1 MNKIRS
7 NQRRKTHLLISI
19 GVMGI
24 GAFLLWLVF
33 YSGLIVEQEEVII
46 VGGSPPP
53 YSTPLSL
60 EERILEADV
69 IARVRLRSVS
79 AGAEVFDPTSIGDNR
94 TETFYVG
101 SLEYEFD
108 VLEYLKGSGG
118 SRLVAIANGYDTLE
132 NHRTR
137 AKAVA
142 QGEDFLAARDT
153 RWEDREAIVFLE
165 DNSLI
170 ITSTQQ
176 PGRYRL
182 GARGELSFDN
192 GYAITSVHAKKWLP
206 AASATSGASG
216 SGEQRFLTDAPSDGG
231 SGGASGASEGAPS
244 MTLAELKARIAEI
257 ETEVNAGDRSEE
269 YRECLIAKYRWER
282 DIQYYNFIDQRYD
295 YDFQSGLP
303 AGTWV
308 YEDWRTPNTRE
319 HILADPKVPRPE
331 YWLEGRDK
339 DLFYVEDPGVVFAT
353 RPLPK
358 GEYKMFYQGRGHK
371 YIICD
376 AYPES
381 ERTRDEYVVDVIPPD
396 GVLHEAFFDPVAIGT
411 VVGAD
416 AANGVLKPASFT
428 AEGIGGISIE
438 RIEWA
443 DRQVKM
449 RLSPH
454 NRLAGHHI
462 DFIALDGTIAL
473 RLDFDDAT
481 EMNESG
487 ARSLAWGVCVQPW
500 QDGDLLMLRIS
511 KSESELTDVT
521 NDAAC
526 APTPTAT
533 PTPQPTPAS
542 TPTASAAPTPRAATT
557 EPKPIRMSQTAPSRP
572 TF

>member
-1 MNKIRS
+1 MMRGLTGLGNDMNKIRS
-7 NQRRKTHLLISI
+7 NQHRKTYLLVSI
-19 GVMGI
+19 GAMGI

-33 YSGLIVEQEEVII
+33 YSGLVVKQEEVII

-53 YSTPLSL
+53 YSAPLSL

-118 SRLVAIANGYDTLE
+118 GRLVAIANGYDTLE
-132 NHRTR
+132 NHGTR

-192 GYAITSVHAKKWLP
+192 GYAITSGYAKKWLP
-206 AASATSGASG
+206 ASSETSGASG

-231 SGGASGASEGAPS
+231 SGGASGASEGGAPS
-244 MTLAELKARIAEI
+244 MALSELKGRIAEI
-257 ETEVNAGDRSEE
+257 EAEIRTGDSSEE
-269 YRECLIAKYRWER
+269 YRECLIAKYQWER
-282 DIQYYNFIDQRYD
+282 DIQYYNFVDQRFD

-303 AGTWV
+303 AGRSV
-308 YEDWRTPNTRE
+308 YEDWRTQNTRE

-353 RPLPK
+353 RPLP
-358 GEYKMFYQGRGHK
+358 ERG
-371 YIICD
+371 
-376 AYPES
+376 
-381 ERTRDEYVVDVIPPD
+381 V
-396 GVLHEAFFDPVAIGT
+396 
-411 VVGAD
+411 
-416 AANGVLKPASFT
+416 
-428 AEGIGGISIE
+428 
-438 RIEWA
+438 
-443 DRQVKM
+443 
-449 RLSPH
+449 
-454 NRLAGHHI
+454 
-462 DFIALDGTIAL
+462 
-473 RLDFDDAT
+473 
-481 EMNESG
+481 
-487 ARSLAWGVCVQPW
+487 
-500 QDGDLLMLRIS
+500 
-511 KSESELTDVT
+511 
-521 NDAAC
+521 
-526 APTPTAT
+526 
-533 PTPQPTPAS
+533 
-542 TPTASAAPTPRAATT
+542 
-557 EPKPIRMSQTAPSRP
+557 
-572 TF
+572 